1 MSVAELLNGDYQIAI
16 ERDAVRLFA
25 DPRVQAA
32 IAAQRARFERDPRA
46 RTPAGAATIDLNLGE
61 MAFSAVVSVV
71 AMDVARPGAFWTL
84 NLRHMRGETTV
95 PGSRHGV
102 DNPDNIYRVI
112 AVDDVSSF
120 RIDGQIEGTPGA
132 DVSFTLFNHYPGSGA
147 DSESQGLLILKGLDR
162 DAAGRFTFTVG
173 PDAADG
179 RANHLQTMPGQA
191 RLIFVRDSLQDWAN
205 ERPVRL
211 SVTRTDGPAVTTPDR
226 DTQVAAAIAAID
238 LAIEYWIRLMPT
250 WFGTPFNEIA
260 PGRTKNFSYSQQAT
274 SEARFRLGADEAL
287 VVTIDPCDARYLGIQ
302 LADPWGAA
310 IDYSRSLSSLNQKQ
324 ADRSDDGTI
333 TYVLSMFDPGVWN
346 WLDPA
351 GLEQGTMLH
360 RWQGLPDGAFD
371 SDRSIRSARL
381 VTREQL
387 DEILPDGIRKV
398 TPAERAIQLAE
409 RAAQLNARFGE

>member
-1 MSVAELLNGDYQIAI
+1 MTMAELLNGEHQLAI
-16 ERDAVRLFA
+16 ERDAVRLFD

-32 IAAQRARFERDPRA
+32 IAERRARFESDPRA
-46 RTPAGAATIDLNLGE
+46 QTAAGAATIDLNLEE

-84 NLRHMRGETTV
+84 NLRHARGDMTV

-112 AVDDVSSF
+112 AVDDRSSF
-120 RIDGQIEGTPGA
+120 RIDGQVEGRPGA

-147 DSESQGLLILKGLDR
+147 DSESQGVMILDQLER
-162 DAAGRFTFTVG
+162 DAEGRFSFTVG
-173 PDAADG
+173 PDAAEG
-179 RANHLQTMPGQA
+179 RANHLQTTPGQA

-211 SVTRTDGPAVTTPDR
+211 SVMRTDGPLVATPDE

-238 LAIEYWIRLMPT
+238 RAIEYWIRLMPK

-260 PGRTKNFSYSQQAT
+260 PGRAKNFSYSQQAT
-274 SEARFRLGADEAL
+274 SEARFRLEPDQAL
-287 VVTIDPCDARYLGIQ
+287 VVTLDPCEARYLGIQ

-310 IDYSRSLSSLNQKQ
+310 IDYSRHLSSLNQKH
-324 ADRSDDGTI
+324 ADRSGDGTI
-333 TYVLSMFDPGVWN
+333 TYVLSLFDPGVWN

-387 DEILPDGIRKV
+387 AAILPAGMRKV
-398 TPAERAIQLAE
+398 TPAERTKQLAE
-409 RAAQLNARFGE
+409 RADQLNARFGD